1 MKKNM
6 LFRNV
11 HLGSE
16 LKVVVEDK
24 VDPETGLLTG
34 LTDNYIRVKIYG
46 AKTGDIGKKIN
57 IRMSEVKEQ
66 GNFGSIS

>member
-1 MKKNM
+1 
-6 LFRNV
+6 LFRKL

-24 VDPETGLLTG
+24 VDLDTGLLTG

-57 IRMSEVKEQ
+57 IRINEVKEQ
-66 GNFGSIS
+66 SNFGSFS